1 VLTTA
6 GPVRDEQLDPVDPP
20 EGAAQDR
27 EQPLVLVVDDDEDIR
42 FLITHVLERRGC
54 RVLQAADASTALTM
68 CDPNELD
75 LALVDIGLPGMDG
88 LDLLRTINEHLVDQH
103 VPVVLVTARALAS
116 DVATGLGLGAS
127 DYLRKPFETS
137 ELIARVEAALK
148 IKRLQDQLREQNRE
162 LARLT
167 MTDALT
173 GAFNRRHLDEGIEA
187 VCRAAQRYGD
197 PVGVLMI
204 DIDHFKQVNDRHGH
218 QAGDQVLKAVAER
231 LKGCLRV
238 GDTVGR
244 WGGDEFLVL
253 LPRTDG
259 PGALALAERLRAVVA
274 GEAIAVN
281 GGSGGVAGGGGG
293 GGVGAGGGGAGGGGG
308 VAGGGGTAQLRSVD
322 GLPVTISVGVASAHS
337 PAPAELIASAD
348 RALYEAKAAG
358 RGRVVAA

>member
-1 VLTTA
+1 
-6 GPVRDEQLDPVDPP
+6 
-20 EGAAQDR
+20 
-27 EQPLVLVVDDDEDIR
+27 
-42 FLITHVLERRGC
+42 
-54 RVLQAADASTALTM
+54 
-68 CDPNELD
+68 
-75 LALVDIGLPGMDG
+75 
-88 LDLLRTINEHLVDQH
+88 
-103 VPVVLVTARALAS
+103 
-116 DVATGLGLGAS
+116 
-127 DYLRKPFETS
+127 
-137 ELIARVEAALK
+137 
-148 IKRLQDQLREQNRE
+148 
-162 LARLT
+162 
-167 MTDALT
+167 
-173 GAFNRRHLDEGIEA
+173 
-187 VCRAAQRYGD
+187 
-197 PVGVLMI
+197 
-204 DIDHFKQVNDRHGH
+204 
-218 QAGDQVLKAVAER
+218 R

-281 GGSGGVAGGGGG
+281 GGSGGVAGGGVAGGG
-293 GGVGAGGGGAGGGGG
+293 GGVAGGGVAGGGVAGGGDAGGGGG